1 MQTIGAAKKSKDKTM
16 SDAVN
21 NTEQIRLWREHTLPN
36 EKLVNKFNT
45 DAETGLTTEQ
55 VTAKLL
61 EDGRNVLSDKDHV
74 AWYIVFLK
82 EMTGFFSLL
91 LWFGS
96 ILCFFGYSLEKSED

>member
-1 MQTIGAAKKSKDKTM
+1 MQTLGAAKGSKSKSM
-16 SDAVN
+16 SDAVS
-21 NTEQIRLWREHTLPN
+21 NTEKIRTWKEHTWPN
-36 EKLVNKFNT
+36 DKLVQDLNT
-45 DAETGLTTEQ
+45 NAETGLTTEQ
-55 VTAKLL
+55 ATLMIA
-61 EDGRNVLSDKDHV
+61 EHGRNVLSDKDTV